1 MLNKI
6 LEDIQKD
13 IDVYFIENKEI
24 EVYNYEKMNFV
35 LDIEACPTGVK
46 DEVLTYSIAVMSCDN
61 DLHICYK
68 YNKVNDFMNMILKLK
83 CKEVNFYVHNLLYDF
98 KPFIIDFINN
108 FGATQVF
115 DETYNTFMKNP
126 FSNNRKEE
134 LTLVK
139 QNFYDET
146 NNPNTFKICLKKGQL
161 YNATFFGELVKHKDK
176 RDRIKM
182 LPIKINFFDTLKIVP
197 YNLQK
202 CCDAFLD
209 LKLPKDGLDY
219 EKIRNI
225 EDELTFEEKV
235 YIYND
240 VFGLS
245 ELVKKLIIKG
255 FDVDGKHIQ
264 YTKLTNSSQ
273 SLSDYKET
281 LLEDY
286 LERKNSFEDEEFLHE
301 VENKLFNTKF
311 YKVEDKDQK
320 KELLFKNVFPMQNYF
335 IDKFIRLSYYGGLS
349 TVHFDNVRKFEK
361 VENKIGNVFDVNSLY
376 PYIMLDRLLP
386 YGNPQYN
393 KKPYGTMKKEYKE
406 NYPLYI
412 QEITI
417 YDFKIKRGKMPFVQV
432 KQDKNFNGRDVI
444 KENINLYGEKQPI
457 KLVLCNPLLDLLFE
471 NYNVKSY
478 KLGCHLAFRGAN
490 KLFQNYLDFW
500 GTIKKRS
507 KGANREIAKL
517 RQNALYGKF
526 GTSGDTE
533 KVEIVIEDNKFS
545 VNNTHE
551 EIISDNIYVAMSSF
565 ITSYAKQ
572 YLVKSINENYKNFL
586 YCDTDSLH
594 LFGSIEDVKGLFID
608 DKIYGAWKHELTFND
623 FKYIGSK
630 RYAEKDIKSGKWDIK
645 CCGLSDN
652 IMKQLDDITVFDT
665 CEYTSNE
672 LKKIKLYTKD
682 DIYYYKDKNCT
693 QKVVGLIRSK
703 KSKIVKGGTLIV
715 EQPYQLTNNNFY
727 L

>member
-6 LEDIQKD
+6 LEDIQKN
-13 IDVYFIENKEI
+13 IDLYFYENKDL
-24 EVYNYEKMNFV
+24 EVYNNEVMNLV

-46 DEVLTYSIAVMSCDN
+46 DEVMTYSIALMSCDDN
-61 DLHICYK
+61 NYICYK
-68 YNKVNDFMNMILKLK
+68 YNKVDDFLEMLLTLNCQKL
-83 CKEVNFYVHNLLYDF
+83 NIYVHNLLYDF
-98 KPFIIDFINN
+98 KPFIIEFIKNGGKQIFDSTYEKFMFNPFNN
-108 FGATQVF
+108 HKEQLTI
-115 DETYNTFMKNP
+115 MKNGVDL
-126 FSNNRKEE
+126 SQ
-134 LTLVK
+134 VA
-139 QNFYDET
+139 
-146 NNPNTFKICLKKGQL
+146 PNTFKMCLKKGQL
-161 YNATFFGELVKHKDK
+161 YNATLYGNNVRYKDK
-176 RDRIKM
+176 KGKIKEK
-182 LPIKINFFDTLKIVP
+182 PIEINFFDTLKIVP
-197 YNLQK
+197 YTLQK

-209 LKLPKDGLDY
+209 LQLPKDGLDY

-225 EDELTFEEKV
+225 DDELTFEEKV

-264 YTKLTNSSQ
+264 YTKITNSSQ
-273 SLSDYKET
+273 SLSDYKDS

-286 LERKNSFEDEEFLHE
+286 LEQQNSFENEEFTHE
-301 VENKLFNTKF
+301 IETKLYNTKF
-311 YKVEDKDQK
+311 YNIEDKEQMKD
-320 KELLFKNVFPMQNYF
+320 LLFKNVFPPQNYF

-349 TVHFDNVRKFEK
+349 TVHFENVEKFSK
-361 VENKIGNVFDVNSLY
+361 YENKIGQVFDVNSLY
-376 PYIMLDRLLP
+376 PYIMQDRLLP
-386 YGNPQYN
+386 YGNPQHN
-393 KKPYGTMKKEYKE
+393 KKPYNKMNKKYKE

-412 QEITI
+412 QEIII
-417 YDFKIKRGKMPFVQV
+417 YDMKVKRNKMPFVQV
-432 KQDKNFNGRDVI
+432 KMDKNFNGRDVI
-444 KENINLYGEKQPI
+444 KENINIYGEKQPI
-457 KLVLCNPLLDLLFE
+457 KLVLCNPLLELLFE
-471 NYNVKSY
+471 NYNVNSY
-478 KLGCHLAFRGAN
+478 KLGQHLAFRGTHN
-490 KLFQNYLDFW
+490 LFKNYLNFW
-500 GTIKKRS
+500 GEIKKRS

-526 GTSGDTE
+526 GTCGDTE
-533 KVEIVIEDNKFS
+533 KIEIVIEDGKFK
-545 VNNTHE
+545 VNNTHQQ
-551 EIISDNIYVAMSSF
+551 IVSDNIYVAMSSF
-565 ITSYAKQ
+565 ITSYAKH
-572 YLVKSINENYKNFL
+572 YLVSSINENYKNFL

-594 LFGSIEDVKGLFID
+594 LFGNLEDVKGLFID

-652 IMKQLDDITVFDT
+652 IMKQLDDIKVFDN
-665 CEYTSNE
+665 CEYTSKE

-693 QKVVGLIRSK
+693 QKVIGLIRSK

-715 EQPYQLTNNNFY
+715 EQPYQLTSNNYY

>member
-1 MLNKI
+1 MLNKT
-6 LEDIQKD
+6 LENIQKD
-13 IDVYFIENKEI
+13 IDKYFIENEEI
-24 EVYNYEKMNFV
+24 EVYNYEEMNFV
-35 LDIEACPTGVK
+35 LDIEACPTGNV
-46 DEVLTYSIAVMSCDN
+46 DEVLTYSIAIMSCDN
-61 DLHICYK
+61 DLHICNK
-68 YNKVNDFMNMILKLK
+68 YNKVEDFLEMFLTLN
-83 CKEVNFYVHNLLYDF
+83 CKKVNFYVHNLLYDF
-98 KPFIIDFINN
+98 KPFIIEFIKN
-108 FGATQVF
+108 GATQIF
-115 DETYNTFMKNP
+115 DDTYDKFMYNP
-126 FSNNRKEE
+126 FNNHKEQ
-134 LTLVK
+134 LTIIK
-139 QNFYDET
+139 NGINFKDIKS
-146 NNPNTFKICLKKGQL
+146 NTFKLCLKKGQL
-161 YNATFFGELVKHKDK
+161 YNATFYGNPVKHKDK
-176 RDRIKM
+176 KGKVKM
-182 LPIKINFFDTLKIVP
+182 LPIEINFFDTLKIVP
-197 YNLQK
+197 YTLQK

-209 LKLPKDGLDY
+209 LQLPKDGLDY

-225 EDELTFEEKV
+225 DDELTFEEKV

-245 ELVKKLIIKG
+245 ELVKKLIING

-264 YTKLTNSSQ
+264 YTKITNSSQ
-273 SLSDYKET
+273 SLSDYKDT

-286 LERKNSFEDEEFLHE
+286 LEEQNSFEDEEFLHE
-301 VENKLFNTKF
+301 IDSKLYNTKF
-311 YKVEDKDQK
+311 FNIEDKEQMKD
-320 KELLFKNVFPMQNYF
+320 LLFKNVFPPQNYF

-349 TVHFDNVRKFEK
+349 TVHFDNVEKFSK
-361 VENKIGNVFDVNSLY
+361 YNDKIGQVFDVNSLY
-376 PYIMLDRLLP
+376 PYIMQDRLLP
-386 YGNPQYN
+386 YGNPQHN
-393 KKPYGTMKKEYKE
+393 KKPYKKMNKKYKE

-417 YDFKIKRGKMPFVQV
+417 YDMKIKRGKMPFVQV
-432 KQDKNFNGRDVI
+432 KMDKNFNGREVI

-457 KLVLCNPLLDLLFE
+457 KLVLCNPLIELLFE
-471 NYNVKSY
+471 NYNVNSY
-478 KLGCHLAFRGAN
+478 KLGQHLAFRGTHN
-490 KLFQNYLDFW
+490 LFKNYLHFW
-500 GTIKKRS
+500 GEIKKRS

-526 GTSGDTE
+526 GICGDTE
-533 KVEIVIEDNKFS
+533 KIEIVIEDNKFK

-565 ITSYAKQ
+565 ITSYAKH
-572 YLVKSINENYKNFL
+572 YLVSAINQNYQNFL

-594 LFGSIEDVKGLFID
+594 LFGKVEDVKGLLID

-630 RYAEKDIKSGKWDIK
+630 RYAEKDINSGKWDIK

-652 IMKQLDDITVFDT
+652 IMKQLDDITVFSN
-665 CEYTSNE
+665 CEYSSKE

-682 DIYYYKDKNCT
+682 DIYYYKDKNFT